1 MDSDNINENALRKKA
16 EDLVQTQF
24 NRVKDKSKDINEL
37 LYELRVHQVE
47 LEMQNEELRLAQQ
60 KLEYLHR
67 KYFDLYNFAPVGYF
81 TLDKDGLILE
91 VNLTGAALLN
101 SERSNLTKKA
111 FVQFIALE
119 HRNKFHHHLID
130 VLKNEIKQNIDLKL
144 LKMDSDSF
152 CSNLETLIV
161 QDKSGDFKEF
171 RLAVTDITD
180 IKNATKEVELASK
193 YNRSLIEA
201 SLDPLVTIG
210 SDGKIT
216 DVNRSTENVTGFT
229 RDELIGT
236 DFSNYFTNAKM
247 ARKGYQQVFKEG
259 FVLDYPLEIK
269 HKNGHITPVLYNA
282 SVYKDDLGKVLG
294 VFAAARDITEIQ
306 KAEDILVN
314 YHDNLEER
322 VKIRTKELAE
332 SNEDLKR
339 FAYITSHDLREPLR
353 MITNFL
359 QLLERRYKDKLDQ
372 DAIDFINF
380 AVDGAKRLDDMINDL
395 LEYSRLT
402 RIDLHFTQVNSEKAL
417 EETLIILK
425 VLIEENNAVVTY
437 DPLPNIIG
445 DEILFIQ
452 LFQNLINNA
461 IKYRSQETPQIHISA
476 KKENNQYLFSVKDNG
491 IGIDSKHLDRIFTIF
506 QRLHGKDE
514 YEGTGIGLAIAE
526 YIVHKFGGVIW
537 VESELGKGST
547 FYFTIP
553 IKS

>member
-1 MDSDNINENALRKKA
+1 M
-16 EDLVQTQF
+16 
-24 NRVKDKSKDINEL
+24 
-37 LYELRVHQVE
+37 
-47 LEMQNEELRLAQQ
+47 
-60 KLEYLHR
+60 
-67 KYFDLYNFAPVGYF
+67 
-81 TLDKDGLILE
+81 
-91 VNLTGAALLN
+91 
-101 SERSNLTKKA
+101 
-111 FVQFIALE
+111 
-119 HRNKFHHHLID
+119 
-130 VLKNEIKQNIDLKL
+130 
-144 LKMDSDSF
+144 
-152 CSNLETLIV
+152 
-161 QDKSGDFKEF
+161 
-171 RLAVTDITD
+171 
-180 IKNATKEVELASK
+180 
-193 YNRSLIEA
+193 
-201 SLDPLVTIG
+201 
-210 SDGKIT
+210 
-216 DVNRSTENVTGFT
+216 
-229 RDELIGT
+229 
-236 DFSNYFTNAKM
+236 
-247 ARKGYQQVFKEG
+247 
-259 FVLDYPLEIK
+259 
-269 HKNGHITPVLYNA
+269 
-282 SVYKDDLGKVLG
+282 
-294 VFAAARDITEIQ
+294 
-306 KAEDILVN
+306 
-314 YHDNLEER
+314 
-322 VKIRTKELAE
+322 
-332 SNEDLKR
+332 
-339 FAYITSHDLREPLR
+339 
-353 MITNFL
+353 
-359 QLLERRYKDKLDQ
+359 LERRYKDKLDQ

-417 EETLIILK
+417 EETLINLK

>member
-1 MDSDNINENALRKKA
+1 MANNVDEELRQSSEMLSTIFDLNPDAIVLTRVVDGKIVDCNHEYLNQIGYSREEVIGHTTLELNLYSPKVRQAYLDKLHERDTVTNFELKVKRKDNIFIYVLYSARFITINNENIL
-16 EDLVQTQF
+16 L
-24 NRVKDKSKDINEL
+24 NIGKDITKRKQNENTIQEHL
-37 LYELRVHQVE
+37 ENEQQLTEELQTSNEELQSTIEELRVS
-47 LEMQNEELRLAQQ
+47 NEELQSTTEELQ
-60 KLEYLHR
+60 
-67 KYFDLYNFAPVGYF
+67 V
-81 TLDKDGLILE
+81 
-91 VNLTGAALLN
+91 
-101 SERSNLTKKA
+101 SNEA
-111 FVQFIALE
+111 G
-119 HRNKFHHHLID
+119 NKF
-130 VLKNEIKQNIDLKL
+130 
-144 LKMDSDSF
+144 
-152 CSNLETLIV
+152 
-161 QDKSGDFKEF
+161 
-171 RLAVTDITD
+171 
-180 IKNATKEVELASK
+180 ELASK

>member
-491 IGIDSKHLDRIFTIF
+491 IGIDSKHLDCIFTIF

>member
-101 SERSNLTKKA
+101 SERSDSQKKA